1 MIKEVGAHSP
11 RIGGGTDLASTGQA
25 SELLLQA
32 KGPWQSD
39 IGRIYARMTRR
50 MHLAVSELMHKARGA
65 ADATSR
71 SCFRPSR
78 KQREPREQRRE
89 RAHARI
95 RWGRARRGSVRD

>member
-32 KGPWQSD
+32 KGRWQSD

-50 MHLAVSELMHKARGA
+50 MRLAASELMHKARGRDLEELLPSFTQA
-65 ADATSR
+65 A
-71 SCFRPSR
+71 
-78 KQREPREQRRE
+78 
-89 RAHARI
+89 
-95 RWGRARRGSVRD
+95 